1 MKREEPPMSRENM
14 VRAGVLAWLTTV
26 WVLLWGQVSLANVL
40 GGLAVGLVIM
50 VALPLPRVPVRGR
63 LRVLPLVQLI
73 GVSIYYA
80 LESSLQVA
88 WFAIRPAPPP
98 ISGVLRVRFRFTS
111 DLVMV
116 LCANLLNAIPGTVVL
131 EINRE
136 RRVVYVHVIDIGSK
150 EAVDKFNRTNRR
162 LEQLLIAAFERPTLE
177 VSS

>member
-1 MKREEPPMSRENM
+1 MSRESM
-14 VRAGVLAWLTTV
+14 VRIGVLAWLTAV
-26 WVLLWGQVSLANVL
+26 WVLLWGQVDIANVL
-40 GGLAVGLVIM
+40 GGLVVGLVIM
-50 VALPLPRVPVRGR
+50 LALPLPQVPVRGR
-63 LRVLPLVQLI
+63 LRILPLLRLI

-116 LCANLLNAIPGTVVL
+116 LCANLLNSIPGTVVL
-131 EINRE
+131 EIDRE
-136 RRVVYVHVIDIGSK
+136 RRVVYVHVIDIGSA
-150 EAVDKFNRTNRR
+150 EAVDKFNRINRR
-162 LEQLLIAAFERPTLE
+162 LEQLLIEAFEQPTPE